1 MIKWLCKNTA
11 EYRLETLSDV
21 EQFHKDLQKAC
32 EYEDYNL
39 TAFSWTEKTT
49 KAGGEDL
56 EVYFV
61 VKATYVFNTAKDPE
75 FPYNDVSFG
84 KATLTDAEIA
94 QKDEE
99 QSW

>member
-11 EYRLETLSDV
+11 EYRLESLSDV

-39 TAFSWTEKTT
+39 TAFSWTEKAT
-49 KAGGEDL
+49 KVDGDVESWFL
-56 EVYFV
+56 
-61 VKATYVFNTAKDPE
+61 VKATYVFNVPKDPE
-75 FPYNDVSFG
+75 FPYNSVSFG